1 MKNLLQGVAHLLFPD
16 SCAVCRR
23 QLYTREEVLCTGC
36 LKTLPRTGFDFRI
49 GNPVEKI
56 FWGRIPIT
64 SASSFLTF
72 AKQGVV
78 QSLLFKL
85 KYKGETDIGVFLGRQ
100 YGMQILKTL
109 GPQPFDGI
117 VPVPL
122 HPRKMKKRG
131 YNQCEL
137 VCEGISEVLE
147 IPLMKDALIRKIHNP
162 TQTRKNRSDRWENVE
177 DIFEAG
183 DSALIRYK
191 HLLLV
196 DDVVTTGST
205 LEAAATPLMR
215 IDGVR
220 ISIVTIAFPE

>member
-1 MKNLLQGVAHLLFPD
+1 
-16 SCAVCRR
+16 
-23 QLYTREEVLCTGC
+23 
-36 LKTLPRTGFDFRI
+36 
-49 GNPVEKI
+49 
-56 FWGRIPIT
+56 
-64 SASSFLTF
+64 
-72 AKQGVV
+72 
-78 QSLLFKL
+78 
-85 KYKGETDIGVFLGRQ
+85 
-100 YGMQILKTL
+100 MQILKTL

-183 DSALIRYK
+183 DSTRIRYK